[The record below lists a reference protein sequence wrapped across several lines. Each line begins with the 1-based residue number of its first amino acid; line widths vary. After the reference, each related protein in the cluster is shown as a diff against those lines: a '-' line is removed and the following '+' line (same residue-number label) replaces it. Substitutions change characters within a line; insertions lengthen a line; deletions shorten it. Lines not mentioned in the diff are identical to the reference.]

1 MNSNKMTARIADTS
15 QRKAARVAGLAY
27 LLIIVTSTLLM
38 VFGSF
43 KLIVEGNDAA
53 TFSNLMANELLFRI
67 TAAYDLI
74 MYASV
79 VILSIA
85 LYAILKTV
93 NKNLALFAL
102 CCRLIEAIMGCLAVL
117 SSLVVLQLLD
127 GENYSAV
134 FEAEQLQA
142 LVGLFLDVHSA
153 ALSILIVFIS
163 LGTIVFCYLF
173 FKSKYIPRVLAV
185 FGIFSFSLVLIKA
198 FVVILFPLPAMIQIV
213 FHLPGILFEVV
224 IGLWL
229 LIKGVNVEQWEKPA
243 LESA

>member
-1 MNSNKMTARIADTS
+1 MTKLAADKS
-15 QRKAARVAGLAY
+15 LQKAARVAGLAY
-27 LLIIVTSTLLM
+27 VLIIVTSMLAM

-117 SSLVVLQLLD
+117 SSLVVLQLLN

-173 FKSKYIPRVLAV
+173 FKSKYIPRILAV
-185 FGIFSFSLVLIKA
+185 FGIFSFLLVLIKA

-213 FHLPGILFEVV
+213 FHLPGILFEVI

-229 LIKGVNVEQWEKPA
+229 LIKGVNVEQWEKRA